1 MFFDKILASTIL
13 LAYTAAQVTSGVVD
27 AATQDTDYPLFA
39 QFFAEGGSLEG
50 YTWEAHK
57 VATADGYVKVLFH
70 LTGHETKEIESNGKT
85 VLVVNGAGSNAM
97 TFLGPDFMNGSFG
110 DRAATRDVYNQGIKT
125 AVESVDP
132 SVHEGLTA
140 LKAALTEEQWSEF
153 VLEMEALDVD
163 VEDVL
168 ATTEAPELDEAAR
181 ACADIA

>member
-13 LAYTAAQVTSGVVD
+13 LAYTAAQVKSGIVD

-70 LTGHETKEIESNGKT
+70 LTGHETREFESNGKT
-85 VLVVNGAGSNAM
+85 VLVVNGAGTNAM
-97 TFLGPDFMNGSFG
+97 ALLAPDFMNNVYG
-110 DRAATRDVYNQGIKT
+110 DRATTRDAYNQSIKDLVDAEDP
-125 AVESVDP
+125 AVNER
-132 SVHEGLTA
+132 LTA
-140 LKAALTEEQWSEF
+140 LKEALTEEQWSEF
-153 VLEMEALDVD
+153 VHELEALDVNA
-163 VEDVL
+163 EDVL
-168 ATTEAPELDEAAR
+168 ATTTAPELDEAAR